1 MFLEFLIKKQECQH
15 TSVPIDVDE
24 GYCPDCG
31 ELIQN
36 KWFLVRCTCCNIK
49 RTAHTKYN
57 KIEPDT
63 KFCHNCGSTEFYIEE
78 LEKVNF
84 TDVHY
89 AIFKQVIIPQIKSTT
104 RQIWIEKENSQLE
117 ERKLIGFRE

>member
-15 TSVPIDVDE
+15 TRVPIDVDE
-24 GYCPDCG
+24 AYCPDCG

-36 KWFLVRCTCCNIK
+36 KWFLVRCSCCNIK

-89 AIFKQVIIPQIKSTT
+89 AIFKQVIIPQLKSTT
-104 RQIWIEKENSQLE
+104 RQIWIEKEDSLLE